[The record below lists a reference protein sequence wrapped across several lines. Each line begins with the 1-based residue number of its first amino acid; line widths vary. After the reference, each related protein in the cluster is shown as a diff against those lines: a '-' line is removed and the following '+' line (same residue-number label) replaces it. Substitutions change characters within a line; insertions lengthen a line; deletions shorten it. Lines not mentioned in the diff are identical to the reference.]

1 MNRGMNAPQ
10 KSRRPPPCV
19 YVRACGPLA
28 GTADVVVA
36 PTDEEMKKK
45 TATQAAPRDG
55 RAKEAPPRVTRR
67 GRARRLFRRPTK
79 QPPLEH
85 AGLESI
91 AAFEYR
97 PPGDDG
103 L

>member
-1 MNRGMNAPQ
+1 MSSSPQ
-10 KSRRPPPCV
+10 QTK
-19 YVRACGPLA
+19 
-28 GTADVVVA
+28 
-36 PTDEEMKKK
+36 EMKKK

-67 GRARRLFRRPTK
+67 GRARRLFRRPKK

>member
-1 MNRGMNAPQ
+1 M
-10 KSRRPPPCV
+10 C
-19 YVRACGPLA
+19 VRAARWP
-28 GTADVVVA
+28 A
-36 PTDEEMKKK
+36 PPMSSSPQQTKEMKKK
-45 TATQAAPRDG
+45 TATQAAPRDGG

-67 GRARRLFRRPTK
+67 GRARRLFRRPKK

>member
-1 MNRGMNAPQ
+1 M
-10 KSRRPPPCV
+10 C
-19 YVRACGPLA
+19 VRAARWP
-28 GTADVVVA
+28 A
-36 PTDEEMKKK
+36 PPMSSSPQQTKEMKKK

-67 GRARRLFRRPTK
+67 RGVAAALFRRPKK

-91 AAFEYR
+91 AAFEDR